1 MYETTAS
8 EPVRRRPF
16 GLPFLAIIGL
26 ALLAVPRLVLHDLGL
41 IHEGTFVNLVLV
53 IAPIVV
59 WILVVVLAKVPNAFL
74 TVLMIGVC
82 YGVFLA
88 IGHQLLWGIV
98 FADNPAVHPFIIRV
112 FAVISSLG
120 TGVVVGAVAGLV
132 AWGISAVA
140 WRGRT
145 PSNGTRS

>member
-1 MYETTAS
+1 MYETTAP

-16 GLPFLAIIGL
+16 GLPIIAIIGL

-53 IAPIVV
+53 IAPVVV
-59 WILVVVLAKVPNAFL
+59 WILVAVLAKVPNAFL

-88 IGHQLLWGIV
+88 IGHQLLWGIA
-98 FADNPAVHPFIIRV
+98 FADNPAVHPFVIRV

-120 TGVVVGAVAGLV
+120 TGIVVGAVAGLL
-132 AWGISAVA
+132 AWGLSALA
-140 WRGRT
+140 R
-145 PSNGTRS
+145 PRS